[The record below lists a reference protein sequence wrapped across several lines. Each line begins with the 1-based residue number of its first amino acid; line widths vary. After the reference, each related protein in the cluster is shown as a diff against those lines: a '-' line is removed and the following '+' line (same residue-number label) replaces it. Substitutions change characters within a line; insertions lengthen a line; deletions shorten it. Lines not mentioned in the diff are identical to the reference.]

1 MNLKKSH
8 IQFWIGIPILL
19 IITLF
24 FDNSFDLYVYV
35 DHYNISPFKL
45 AIGISVFLL
54 LSGFGYYVNRN
65 KEMNAKLTRSHKKM
79 TLIGLGLCLLVFFT
93 LFIKN
98 YGLTEPP
105 GDMEQSGMS
114 LDQSLILPLR
124 PFILIVI
131 AEMLI
136 GYIVEVLIF
145 TSISFVWH

>member
-114 LDQSLILPLR
+114 LDQVLALTFVLG
-124 PFILIVI
+124 ILITFLGFLV
-131 AEMLI
+131 
-136 GYIVEVLIF
+136 Y
-145 TSISFVWH
+145 FVNTAITTFYSDRYS